1 MANLIVLNP
10 QAGDSIALTG
20 VASAYNQPNAFAQ
33 IGVTVYST
41 ASIPANAGNA
51 LYGKSLVISGFA
63 SAGNNGTFLVL
74 SSTATTITTNN
85 SNGVVVSAAGTAAF
99 APVGTPAGYASKI
112 ENLWTNQNDDS
123 VTVNANVGD
132 CLVAVAIGLKSY
144 DPFDLIHGASTAL
157 GFIQGLND
165 FNANP
170 TISDGATV
178 TPAVATSA
186 AVVKNAFV
194 VTEANGTATIAG
206 TAAAADTSSAATS
219 VQITSNV
226 LTVTAVNDFLVGE
239 VVTLSDFTGA
249 GNTFLNGQTVT
260 VLSSPGPGTSF
271 TAAFTHAN
279 YGPASETTGIATG
292 NLLTVTFATP
302 TGETIA
308 VGQNAYLEGTQEA
321 VLNGQT
327 FTILSTDAATT
338 FSANY
343 TGASFTNAVD
353 TGSFLTSNTNG
364 SYVLAGTFTG
374 GAANAFAGYYFSV
387 AGFAH
392 SQNNGT
398 FLCTASSV
406 AALTLTNASGGI
418 GEVAAASATD
428 YVLTILATNTFTVGE
443 VVALAGFTNAAFL
456 NGQQVKIVT
465 RTGSQFTAN
474 YPNYNENYGPATEPT
489 GATASAIS
497 GNTWTLAVHVNIAD
511 SDPTTPSYTTSSQWN
526 LDGYYPSIYIWT
538 APNVEAGSY
547 KVKLNSM
554 YQAGI
559 DYPTDYAQGSYPIF
573 DGGVTFQVYSL
584 SGAATSA
591 VVEASSISS
600 VSTATNP
607 ATAPATLTV
616 ANADGDAIISVG
628 LQKSGNVLAPGSIG
642 GTPTSLVLSAV
653 APLLYGTGTQYPPQN
668 YGGAVYTGTIT
679 GGANNALVGNTFTVA
694 GFVNAVNNGVF
705 VCTGSTATTL
715 TLLNGNAIAE
725 THAGTAAYTP
735 LMTRIGGGKLVGS
748 EAHYLVEYYATPG
761 TGTFNPGFAN
771 PLGYNMLVGSVA
783 IKSS

>member
-51 LYGKSLVISGFA
+51 LYGKSLNISGFA

-74 SSTATTITTNN
+74 ASTATTITTNN

-99 APVGTPAGYASKI
+99 APLGTPEQYASKI

-123 VTVNANVGD
+123 VTVNANAGD
-132 CLVAVAIGLKSY
+132 CLVAIAIGLKSY
-144 DPFDLIHGASTAL
+144 DPFDLIHGNSTAP

-170 TISDGATV
+170 TISDGAAV
-178 TPAVATSA
+178 TPAVVTSA
-186 AVVKNAFV
+186 TVAKTAFV
-194 VTEANGTATIAG
+194 LSEVNGAANITA
-206 TAAAADTSSAATS
+206 TAAAADVSTAATA

-226 LTVTAVNDFLVGE
+226 LTVTAANDFLVGE
-239 VVTLSDFTGA
+239 VVVLSAFTGV

-260 VLSSPGPGTSF
+260 ILSSPGPGTSF

-279 YGPASETTGIATG
+279 TGPNVETTGIGTG
-292 NLLTVTFATP
+292 NLLSITYSGAT
-302 TGETIA
+302 GLA
-308 VGQNAYLEGTQEA
+308 LAAGQNVYIQGTAEA
-321 VLNGQT
+321 VINGQT
-327 FTILSTDAATT
+327 YSVLKAA
-338 FSANY
+338 SPLKANY
-343 TGASFTNAVD
+343 TGAAFTNAVD
-353 TGSFLTSNTNG
+353 TGTWSSSLTNG
-364 SYVLAGTFTG
+364 TAVYTGVGLA
-374 GAANAFAGYYFSV
+374 NLAGYYVSI
-387 AGFAH
+387 AGFPH

-398 FLCTASSV
+398 YLINSSTSTTITV
-406 AALTLTNASGGI
+406 ANASGGF
-418 GEVAAASATD
+418 GEAAVASATD
-428 YVLTILATNTFTVGE
+428 YVLTLLATNTFSVGE
-443 VVALAGFTNAAFL
+443 VIALAGFTNATFL

-465 RTGSQFTAN
+465 QSGSQVTAN
-474 YPNYNENYGPATEPT
+474 YPNYNENYGPATEPA

-497 GNTWTLAVHVNIAD
+497 GNVWTLIANVNIAD
-511 SDPTTPSYTTSSQWN
+511 SDPAVPSYTTSSQWN
-526 LDGYYPSIYIWT
+526 LDGFYPSILIWV
-538 APNVEAGSY
+538 APNVEVGPY

-628 LQKSGNVLAPGSIG
+628 LQKSGNVLAPGSVG